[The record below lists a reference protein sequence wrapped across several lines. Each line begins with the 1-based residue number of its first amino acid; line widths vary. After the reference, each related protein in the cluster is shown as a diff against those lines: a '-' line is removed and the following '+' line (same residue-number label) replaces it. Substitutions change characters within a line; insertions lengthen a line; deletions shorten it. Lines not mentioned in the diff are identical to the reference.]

1 MTMTPRLEV
10 RELTKGFTLHMLGGK
25 RLMAFVD
32 VQFTLDPGECLQ
44 IEGPSGVGKSSLLKC
59 LYRTYR
65 PSHGRAV
72 LHTDGRSVDLA
83 SAPESDILDLR
94 RRAVGYVSQFFS
106 AIPRQSAAAVVAEPL
121 LELGLDAPTARRR
134 AEAML
139 ARLDIPKPLWEG
151 FPATFSG
158 GERQRVNLAR
168 AFIAPRELILLDEPT
183 ASLDAARRDI
193 VFSLLAE
200 LKRAGTA
207 LIAVLHDAVPTAL
220 VDRRLHLQEVE
231 S

>member
-1 MTMTPRLEV
+1 MTMAPCLEV
-10 RELTKGFTLHMLGGK
+10 QDLTKGFTLHMLGGK
-25 RLMAFVD
+25 RLMAFAD
-32 VQFTLDPGECLQ
+32 VHFTLDPSECLQ
-44 IEGPSGVGKSSLLKC
+44 VEGPSGVGKSSLLKC

-65 PSHGRAV
+65 PSHGQAV
-72 LHTDGRSVDLA
+72 FRTNGRWVDLA
-83 SAPESDILDLR
+83 SAPDSDILDLR
-94 RRAVGYVSQFFS
+94 RRAIGYVSQFFS
-106 AIPRQSAAAVVAEPL
+106 AIPRQSAVAVVAEPL
-121 LELGLDAPTARRR
+121 LVLGLDAPTARRR
-134 AEAML
+134 AQAML
-139 ARLDIPKPLWEG
+139 ARLDIPKSLWEG

-183 ASLDAARRDI
+183 ASLDAARREI

-207 LIAVLHDAVPTAL
+207 LIAVFHDAVPAAL
-220 VDRRLHLQEVE
+220 IDRSLRLKEAE